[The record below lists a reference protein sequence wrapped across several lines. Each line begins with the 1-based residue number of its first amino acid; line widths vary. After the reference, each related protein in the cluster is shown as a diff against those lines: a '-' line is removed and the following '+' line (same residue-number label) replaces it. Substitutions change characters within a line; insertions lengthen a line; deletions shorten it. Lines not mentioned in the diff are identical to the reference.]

1 MIKIQF
7 MRDYLKGIANIW
19 KKYKRN
25 KSLVI
30 FIKLS
35 LDLLIKI
42 LKKIKT
48 TTSNNL
54 NALNKKST

>member
-1 MIKIQF
+1 